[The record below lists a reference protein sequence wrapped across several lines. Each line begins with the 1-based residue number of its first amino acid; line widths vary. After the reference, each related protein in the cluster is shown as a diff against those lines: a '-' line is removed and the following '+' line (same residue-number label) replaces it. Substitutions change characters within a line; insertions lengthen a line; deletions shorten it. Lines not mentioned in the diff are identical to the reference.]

1 MIRSLTL
8 PEEKTKLIVGKP
20 IIAESNVKVTV
31 INDYREEPEEAFW
44 ILYPMGV
51 KCLSMIT
58 KSLLNT
64 NRDFVT
70 NCAFQHNILLIMTV
84 ILKTSATCFIFKNR

>member
-8 PEEKTKLIVGKP
+8 PEEKTKIIVGKP

-31 INDYREEPEEAFW
+31 IYDYREEPEEAFW
-44 ILYPMGV
+44 IHYPMGV

-64 NRDFVT
+64 DRDFVT
-70 NCAFQHNILLIMTV
+70 DAHFNLTFY
-84 ILKTSATCFIFKNR
+84 

>member
-8 PEEKTKLIVGKP
+8 PEEKTKIIVGKP

-31 INDYREEPEEAFW
+31 IYDYREEPEEAFW
-44 ILYPMGV
+44 IHYPMGV

-64 NRDFVT
+64 DRDFVT
-70 NCAFQHNILLIMTV
+70 DCVFQHNILLIMTV
-84 ILKTSATCFIFKNR
+84 TLKTSATCFIFKNR

>member
-8 PEEKTKLIVGKP
+8 PEEKTKIIVGKP

-31 INDYREEPEEAFW
+31 IYDYREEPEEAFW
-44 ILYPMGV
+44 IHYPMGV
-51 KCLSMIT
+51 KWLSMIT

-70 NCAFQHNILLIMTV
+70 DCVFQFNILLVM
-84 ILKTSATCFIFKNR
+84 

>member
-8 PEEKTKLIVGKP
+8 PEEKTKIIVGKP

-31 INDYREEPEEAFW
+31 IYDYREEPEEAFW
-44 ILYPMGV
+44 IHYPMGV

-64 NRDFVT
+64 DRDFVT
-70 NCAFQHNILLIMTV
+70 DCAFQLNILLIMTV
-84 ILKTSATCFIFKNR
+84 TPNKCSPFIIKKL